1 MSEFPFPT
9 LSIQERDRRWAHA
22 RELMSRDGLSVIVAP
37 PNTGHSTDFQANSR
51 YLSHCGGG
59 GDAEIAVVFPLDGEV
74 TVGATR
80 ALERWSGIQDWV
92 TDLREAE
99 DDYGSVILERL
110 RELRVDGTRIGVVGL
125 GPGTRS
131 AEGIVLFQ
139 TLRRI
144 VREFPNATLVDA
156 TRILEAVRLVKSD
169 EEVDTL
175 RQSTMLIDAAFDAE
189 LSAAQVGTP
198 DYVVWAETRAAML
211 RLGSEYTLHCNWISG
226 PSPARTLTRPTYRNL
241 ERGDIILNEIESS
254 WNGYRAQGIQPICV
268 ETCDPMYAQLL
279 DLQVRVFH
287 DLIEKLKPGTTVGEL
302 VDACKKSCASQ
313 RPTHGLAAGATA
325 TLIMHGRGMGDDGPI
340 VTNSAREPRHLRQQL
355 QANMVFIFKPQVRSR
370 DRTHPINW
378 GDTVVVT
385 ESGGQRLGKRSPG
398 LWTAPAPGAGAR
410 STTDHEGAA

>member
-1 MSEFPFPT
+1 MNKFPYPQ
-9 LSIQERDRRWAHA
+9 LSIQERDRRWAEVRHRMA
-22 RELMSRDGLSVIVAP
+22 RDGLSVIVAP

-74 TVGATR
+74 TAGATR
-80 ALERWSGIQDWV
+80 AIERWSGIQDWV

-99 DDYGSVILERL
+99 DDHGNVIIERL

-125 GPGTRS
+125 GPGTRT
-131 AEGIVLFQ
+131 AEGIVLFH

-156 TRILEAVRLVKSD
+156 TRILEEVRLVKSD

-175 RQSTMLIDAAFDAE
+175 RQSNVLIDAAFDAE
-189 LSAAQVGTP
+189 LRAAQVGTP

-211 RLGSEYTLHCNWISG
+211 RLGSEPTLHCNWISG
-226 PSPARTLTRPTYRNL
+226 PSPARTLTRPTFRNL

-268 ETCDPMYAQLL
+268 ETCDPMYVELL
-279 DLQVRVFH
+279 NLQVRVFH
-287 DLIEKLKPGTTVGEL
+287 ELIQKLTPGTTVGEL
-302 VDACKKSCASQ
+302 VDACKKSCAEQ
-313 RPTHGLAAGATA
+313 RPARGLAAGATA

-340 VTNSAREPRHLRQQL
+340 VTTSAREPRHLRQQL
-355 QANMVFIFKPQVRSR
+355 QKNMVFIFKPQVRSR

-385 ESGGQRLGKRSPG
+385 DKGGKRLGNRAAG
-398 LWTAPAPGAGAR
+398 LWVASNPMTAAM
-410 STTDHEGAA
+410 